1 MNHTSKYIMLD
12 LLRGIAALLVCA
24 GHIRNFLFVDFGSV
38 VNPNL
43 FDRLF
48 YFLTGLGHQAVIVFF
63 VLSGYFVGGS
73 VWKKL
78 NQDNFRWG
86 DYTITRLTRLWV
98 VFIPALLATL
108 AFDQLGSYLIDS
120 AGYDGKWRGLLSSGP
135 GLGIYSIDLS
145 PATFLGNVFFLQTIA
160 VPVFGSNGPLW
171 SLSNE
176 FWYYLVFP
184 FVAIA
189 LHKLTSM
196 SWLIFT
202 GVVGL
207 FFCFPAA
214 IVGGFLFWLMGW
226 LAAIAAEKI
235 GERMGSWHV
244 FASMALFFAALAGTK
259 LLSGFS
265 GDFLVAVPSVILL
278 LVFPSVKLSNR
289 FVVHGTAVLSD
300 MSYSLY
306 LFHFPFLAFCW
317 FVFIAP
323 IQLQPTLSSYV
334 GFFTLLATTVIFCFA
349 MWWLF
354 ERHTNRVRTLLKNQ
368 LQSSAV

>member
-1 MNHTSKYIMLD
+1 MLD

-38 VNPNL
+38 ENLNL
-43 FDRLF
+43 FDKLF

-86 DYTITRLTRLWV
+86 DYAITRLTRLWMV
-98 VFIPALLATL
+98 LIPALLATL
-108 AFDQLGSYLIDS
+108 AFDHLGKYLIDS
-120 AGYDGKWRGLLSSGP
+120 VGYDGKWHGLLSSGP
-135 GLGIYSIDLS
+135 GLGISSIDLT
-145 PATFLGNVFFLQTIA
+145 PTTFLGNVFFLQTIA

-171 SLSNE
+171 SLANE

-189 LHKLTSM
+189 LHKLTSS
-196 SWLIFT
+196 SWLIFA
-202 GVVGL
+202 GVVAL
-207 FFCFPAA
+207 YFCFPAA

-226 LAAIAAEKI
+226 LAAVAAERI
-235 GERMGSWHV
+235 VGRMDGRHV
-244 FASMALFFAALAGTK
+244 LVSLALFFMALVGTKLFK
-259 LLSGFS
+259 LLSGFN
-265 GDFLVAVPSVILL
+265 GDLLVAVPSVILL

-289 FVVHGTAVLSD
+289 LVVHGASVLSD

-306 LFHFPFLAFCW
+306 LFHFPFVAFCW

-334 GFFTLLATTVIFCFA
+334 GFFALLATTVIFCFA

-368 LQSSAV
+368 LQPSAM